1 LRPVDAQRG
10 GFVPEEKVG
19 ERATIETADHPKRTD
34 SPEYKKSREWL
45 MGTAG
50 GGCILCGGESD
61 LSHPDG
67 VGDPTGLQDHHG
79 GGIYVIDKNTNTPVL
94 VALNLFPMEWSEG
107 WGADPAV
114 ISERVSAL
122 NLVLAALG
130 QATYQQPITDTDSVM
145 AFVDSIWNANVK
157 LCAAHHIGLQEQ
169 DSKDANGRQ
178 AVGIH
183 NIPFPIWAYQ
193 GFCNW
198 SQWDMWAGTTG
209 TIAVAPKPD
218 GGGQV
223 LHVSADARATDPA
236 NRGENNLLVQ
246 AWRAGRRD
254 ITLAPHHNLV
264 RAAKQGG
271 EKP

>member
-1 LRPVDAQRG
+1 M
-10 GFVPEEKVG
+10 PEEKVG
-19 ERATIETADHPKRTD
+19 ERATIETANHPPRTD
-34 SPEYKKSREWL
+34 SPEYKNSRKWL
-45 MGTAG
+45 MGVAG

-61 LSHPDG
+61 LSHPEG
-67 VGDPTGLQDHHG
+67 VADPTGLQDHHG
-79 GGIYVIDKNTNTPVL
+79 GGIYVIDKNSNTPVL

-114 ISERVSAL
+114 VSQRVSAL
-122 NLVLAALG
+122 NLVLTALE
-130 QATYQQPITDTDSVM
+130 QPTYQQPITDTNSVM
-145 AFVDSIWNANVK
+145 AFVDSTFNANVK

-169 DSKDANGRQ
+169 DTKDANGRQ

-209 TIAVAPKPD
+209 TIAVAPTPD

-223 LHVSADARATDPA
+223 LHVSANAQATDPA
-236 NRGENNLLVQ
+236 NRAENDRLVS
-246 AWRAGRRD
+246 AWRAGKRG
-254 ITLAPHHNLV
+254 ITLEPNHNLL
-264 RAAKQGG
+264 RAANQGV
-271 EKP
+271 KSP